1 MSKRYYEENFKKQLV
16 NIYNQ
21 GNHTYRELHEQYGV
35 SPSTIRQWVVRYN
48 NTESFNAKD
57 NLTEQEKELIELR
70 KRNKQLEMENDILK
84 QAALLLGKK
93 VDLIISNR
101 EKYSISAMCKLL
113 KVSRSLVYYHL
124 NNKES
129 NSSNEDSE
137 IEKHIIKIFHRSKN
151 NYGTRKIKVELENL
165 GHQVSRR
172 RIARIMKENALVSN
186 YTVAQYK
193 VYSKGCNESKISNIL
208 DRQFDNRYKLEVAVS
223 DLTYVRVGSKW
234 NYVCTLVDLYNR
246 EVIGYSA
253 GPNKDA
259 SLIEKALLRCRYP
272 LKDIKVFHSDR
283 GREYDNKKVDNILET
298 FEIERSL
305 SRKGNPY
312 DNAVIEAMNKVLKVE
327 FIYQNKFETLEE
339 LELQLAEYIYWYNHI
354 RIHGS
359 LGYISP
365 IEYRNKDSFKLAA

>member
-1 MSKRYYEENFKKQLV
+1 
-16 NIYNQ
+16 
-21 GNHTYRELHEQYGV
+21 
-35 SPSTIRQWVVRYN
+35 
-48 NTESFNAKD
+48 
-57 NLTEQEKELIELR
+57 
-70 KRNKQLEMENDILK
+70 
-84 QAALLLGKK
+84 
-93 VDLIISNR
+93 
-101 EKYSISAMCKLL
+101 MCKLL

-124 NNKES
+124 NNKNS

-151 NYGTRKIKVELENL
+151 NYGTRKIKVELEKL

-172 RIARIMKENALVSN
+172 RIARTMKENALVSN
-186 YTVAQYK
+186 YTVAQFK
-193 VYSKGCNESKISNIL
+193 VQGNGCNESKVSNIV
-208 DRQFDNRYKLEVAVS
+208 DRQFDNRAKLEVAVS
-223 DLTYVRVGSKW
+223 DLTYVRVGSQW
-234 NYVCTLVDLYNR
+234 NYVCTLVDLSNR

-259 SLIEKALLRCRYP
+259 SLIEKALLRCRYS

-283 GREYDNKKVDNILET
+283 GREYDNIKIDNILET
-298 FEIERSL
+298 FNIERSL

-312 DNAVIEAMNKVLKVE
+312 DNAVSEAMNKVLKVE
-327 FIYQNKFETLEE
+327 FIYQNRFESLEE

-365 IEYRNKDSFKLAA
+365 VEYRNKTSLELVA

>member
-1 MSKRYYEENFKKQLV
+1 
-16 NIYNQ
+16 
-21 GNHTYRELHEQYGV
+21 
-35 SPSTIRQWVVRYN
+35 
-48 NTESFNAKD
+48 
-57 NLTEQEKELIELR
+57 
-70 KRNKQLEMENDILK
+70 
-84 QAALLLGKK
+84 
-93 VDLIISNR
+93 
-101 EKYSISAMCKLL
+101 MCKLL

-124 NNKES
+124 NNRES
-129 NSSNEDSE
+129 SYSHEDSK

-151 NYGTRKIKVELENL
+151 NYGTRKIKVELEKL

-193 VYSKGCNESKISNIL
+193 IHSQGCNESKVSNIV
-208 DRQFDNRYKLEVAVS
+208 DRQFDNRAKLEVAVS

-234 NYVCTLVDLYNR
+234 NYVCTLIDLFNR

-283 GREYDNKKVDNILET
+283 GKEYDNIKVDNILET

-312 DNAVIEAMNKVLKVE
+312 DNAVSEAMNKVLKVE
-327 FIYQNKFETLEE
+327 FIYQNKFESLDE

-365 IEYRNKDSFKLAA
+365 IEYRNRASFKLVA